1 MENATVL
8 AAADLD
14 FVVGTGTCVDGVY
27 SEVGV
32 TDGDPEPQDGTD
44 KDSAGGLPGFGF
56 TLSITAALGAAL
68 IATRR
73 E

>member
-1 MENATVL
+1 VENATVL

-27 SEVGV
+27 SKEVDV
-32 TDGDPEPQDGTD
+32 SEGDLHLEDD
-44 KDSAGGLPGFGF
+44 VEGLPGFGVI
-56 TLSITAALGAAL
+56 LSITAALGAAL